1 MGNHSLAKEH
11 IASVHELTDSEVI
24 ELTSTIVT
32 ETAVA
37 IMKTQGSRGTA
48 IGS

>member
-1 MGNHSLAKEH
+1 MGNHSLGKEH
-11 IASVHELTDSEVI
+11 IASFHELTDSEVI

-32 ETAVA
+32 EIAVA
-37 IMKTQGSRGTA
+37 IIKIQGSRGTG